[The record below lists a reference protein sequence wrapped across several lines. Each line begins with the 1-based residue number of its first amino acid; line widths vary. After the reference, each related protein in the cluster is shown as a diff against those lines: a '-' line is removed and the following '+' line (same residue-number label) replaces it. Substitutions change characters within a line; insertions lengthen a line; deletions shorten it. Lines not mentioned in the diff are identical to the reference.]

1 MGCGWSKSIRGLELR
16 LELEEKRRG
25 ELDESSTYHYAFCAT
40 IMQQIN
46 CCLSLGYGGDL
57 LGGVEL
63 MEESACGSASG
74 SGSGAVSGASFR
86 YVIRHSIC
94 H

>member
-1 MGCGWSKSIRGLELR
+1 M
-16 LELEEKRRG
+16 ELEEKRRG

-46 CCLSLGYGGDL
+46 CCLSLGYGGAL

-63 MEESACGSASG
+63 MEESGCGSASG